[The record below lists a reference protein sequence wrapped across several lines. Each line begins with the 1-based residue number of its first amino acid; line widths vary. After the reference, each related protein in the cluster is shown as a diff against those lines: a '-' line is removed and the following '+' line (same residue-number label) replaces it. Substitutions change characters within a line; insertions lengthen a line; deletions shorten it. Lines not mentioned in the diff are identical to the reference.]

1 MDNKERD
8 IYIKAIEEL
17 NLENIK
23 LLKSKEYSL
32 GKNILKI
39 KKLLSKLQIIDLV
52 KEIINRNRRMK
63 VSKYRIMT
71 NNEDEKKYIK
81 TNDVS
86 NYKIAVYACI
96 TGRI

>member
-1 MDNKERD
+1 MNNKERD

-17 NLENIK
+17 NLENIN

-39 KKLLSKLQIIDLV
+39 KKLLSKLQVIDLV

-63 VSKYRIMT
+63 VSKYRKTT
-71 NNEDEKKYIK
+71 NNEEEKIHVK
-81 TNDVS
+81 TKDVS
-86 NYKIAVYACI
+86 NHKIAVYTCI

>member
-1 MDNKERD
+1 MDNKEKD
-8 IYIKAIEEL
+8 NYIKAIEEL
-17 NLENIK
+17 NLENIE

-39 KKLLSKLQIIDLV
+39 KKLLSKLQIIDLT

-63 VSKYRIMT
+63 VSKYRTTT
-71 NNEDEKKYIK
+71 NNEERKYIK
-81 TNDVS
+81 TDDVS
-86 NYKIAVYACI
+86 NYKIAVYTCI